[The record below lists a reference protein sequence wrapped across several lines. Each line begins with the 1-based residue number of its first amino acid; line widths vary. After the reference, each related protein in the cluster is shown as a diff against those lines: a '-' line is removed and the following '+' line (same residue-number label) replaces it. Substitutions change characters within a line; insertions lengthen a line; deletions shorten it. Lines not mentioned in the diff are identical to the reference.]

1 MERSTSLKL
10 RPADPFDL
18 IRWLARSQ
26 SDPRKAVA
34 ELVQNSL
41 DANARRVAIERRR
54 VRRAPALVIRDDG
67 EGIVPELSREAA
79 LRAIATNIGH
89 SRKRGLSPRER
100 HDEIVAGKYGI
111 GLLGFWSIGHRMDI
125 RSRVGGGEVWA
136 LRMVEDQERAELV
149 RDRMAF
155 ETADTFTEVVISE
168 LHDSAQRLLTGRR
181 LNDYLASELRGML
194 LATGAGLEIHDGLAR
209 GLAERTFTVV
219 PRRFVGER
227 LALPESA
234 SVEGYPPA
242 RIELYLTRGEDRGAI
257 EVSSAGTL
265 VADDAAELRAEG
277 LDRSPWIGRGLT
289 GLIEFSAF
297 QIPPGTRRGI
307 VPDAASEAFAHAMAD
322 YAPLVE
328 AELARFERERQATTS
343 RQMLAELRRAL
354 RGLRARLPQYELPK
368 VEEPA
373 PPSEGTTPV
382 AGSGAAPE
390 GMPLA
395 G

>member
-149 RDRMAF
+149 RDRC
-155 ETADTFTEVVISE
+155 
-168 LHDSAQRLLTGRR
+168 
-181 LNDYLASELRGML
+181 
-194 LATGAGLEIHDGLAR
+194 
-209 GLAERTFTVV
+209 
-219 PRRFVGER
+219 
-227 LALPESA
+227 
-234 SVEGYPPA
+234 
-242 RIELYLTRGEDRGAI
+242 TRE
-257 EVSSAGTL
+257 
-265 VADDAAELRAEG
+265 
-277 LDRSPWIGRGLT
+277 
-289 GLIEFSAF
+289 
-297 QIPPGTRRGI
+297 
-307 VPDAASEAFAHAMAD
+307 
-322 YAPLVE
+322 
-328 AELARFERERQATTS
+328 
-343 RQMLAELRRAL
+343 
-354 RGLRARLPQYELPK
+354 
-368 VEEPA
+368 
-373 PPSEGTTPV
+373 
-382 AGSGAAPE
+382 
-390 GMPLA
+390 
-395 G
+395 